1 MSRAD
6 RLFRIVSLLKQEK
19 LVTARALS
27 QYLEVSERTIYRDI
41 AQLMASGVQITG
53 EPGIGYKLENGFE
66 MPALNFSIGELQALL
81 LGARMLRTWA
91 DEEIADDAFNLL
103 RKVESALPD
112 SLRRSFCD
120 LELFAPPVAGNISK
134 NLAPLRHA
142 LNSKRKVQ
150 MNYTKE
156 NGESSQR
163 TVHPLGLFFWGKA
176 WTMVGWCETR
186 NDFRHF
192 RIDRIQEYTLL
203 EETFQVPEGRSLN
216 DYLNTIPKCP
226 Y

>member
-27 QYLEVSERTIYRDI
+27 HHLEVSERTIYRDI

-53 EPGIGYKLENGFE
+53 EPGIGYRLDHGFE

-103 RKVESALPD
+103 RKVESALPI
-112 SLRRSFCD
+112 SLRRAFSD
-120 LELFAPPVAGNISK
+120 LELFAPEVAGNISK

-142 LNSKRKVQ
+142 LNGKRKVE
-150 MNYTKE
+150 MSYTKE
-156 NGESSQR
+156 DGESSQR

-176 WTMVGWCETR
+176 WTMVGWCEVR
-186 NDFRHF
+186 QDFRHF

-203 EETFQVPEGRSLN
+203 EETFEIPTGRSLN
-216 DYLNTIPKCP
+216 DYLKTIPKCP
-226 Y
+226 S